1 MGRRMENGTAWK
13 MSKYGVRSGP
23 QGYDQ
28 KRKLFP
34 TNSFVVAHL
43 SAKKIYN
50 EQLRAKSSNL
60 KH

>member
-1 MGRRMENGTAWK
+1 MENDTAWK

-50 EQLRAKSSNL
+50 EQLRAKASNL